1 MDLLQCFSGVI
12 AVSALNKNRDKILKY
27 LSQVGVATRN
37 DISLETGLTGRALTE
52 TLSELVKEGVI
63 ELIEE
68 KPKTFKF
75 VAFREILVDFQEIQ
89 SYYDLKMKI
98 FKELKNAGWR
108 LAPGY
113 HEIAAVALIYAKY
126 TPFRTII
133 LGSQGVGKTSL
144 IKAVFRESNPP
155 VIMEDLHLKNLYEV
169 VYSVKNNTKVIEQQ
183 YRHKWGQ
190 ENPSRFDKYEV
201 IPLSRIAPSELIFRF
216 IPVRVVQ
223 PVTAPIKDFGQVYF
237 NFVNVPKLRSPRERE
252 ILALNEQLGLYEYFT
267 LDNSAHEF
275 AAESI
280 KYDELLNFTED
291 TMDVHKTNARY
302 GLKTKNDVVLANWRE
317 IIDMDYLYR
326 KFTEDLQ
333 LWNNALYVLRFN
345 LSWLQDLD
353 RAIEQT
359 VDFILD
365 MFKTF
370 TVVRQA

>member
-1 MDLLQCFSGVI
+1 M
-12 AVSALNKNRDKILKY
+12 SALNKNRDKILKY
-27 LSQVGVATRN
+27 LSNVRIATRN
-37 DISLETGLTGRALTE
+37 DISRETGLTGRALTE
-52 TLSELVKEGVI
+52 ALTELVKEGVI

-89 SYYDLKMKI
+89 SYYDLKVHI
-98 FKELKNAGWR
+98 LKELKSAGWR

-126 TPFRTII
+126 TPFRTIV

-155 VIMEDLHLKNLYEV
+155 MVMEDLHLKNLYEV

-183 YRHKWGQ
+183 YRHKWGH
-190 ENPSRFDKYEV
+190 ENPAKFDKYQV

-216 IPVRVVQ
+216 IPVRIIQ
-223 PVTAPIKDFGQVYF
+223 PTTPPVKDFGQVYF

-302 GLKTKNDVVLANWRE
+302 GLKTKNDVILANWKEIRE
-317 IIDMDYLYR
+317 MDVLYR

-333 LWNNALYVLRFN
+333 IWNNALQVLRFN
-345 LSWLQDLD
+345 LSWLQDLN
-353 RAIEQT
+353 RAVEQT

-370 TVVRQA
+370 TIVRQS